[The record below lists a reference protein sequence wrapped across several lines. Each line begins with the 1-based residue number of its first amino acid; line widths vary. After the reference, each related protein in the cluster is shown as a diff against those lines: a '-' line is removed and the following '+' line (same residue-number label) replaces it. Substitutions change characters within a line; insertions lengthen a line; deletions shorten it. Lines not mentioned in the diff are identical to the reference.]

1 MNKRKAAG
9 RIFSSVSS
17 SWKVLRFVA
26 PQPSAVPVGGLHAVP
41 VRSHDHDNDIS
52 ARLQRHESRRLP
64 KRRGLQCY
72 FGFPA
77 PVRFHAAVPGAPA
90 QDPRWKPPLRRSF
103 LSLPA
108 SGEAHS
114 TRPRIL
120 PRASSDSSPPAGVLL
135 QFSAL
140 PTVVPAACPEWP

>member
-9 RIFSSVSS
+9 RICSSVSS

-41 VRSHDHDNDIS
+41 VRSHDRDNDIS

-72 FGFPA
+72 FGFHAQFDFMLRIVA
-77 PVRFHAAVPGAPA
+77 P
-90 QDPRWKPPLRRSF
+90 PRKIPDGRLRCVELCCLFLPLAKRTRLGRGFFLALLRIRHPLLALFFSF
-103 LSLPA
+103 LL
-108 SGEAHS
+108 
-114 TRPRIL
+114 RQL
-120 PRASSDSSPPAGVLL
+120 
-135 QFSAL
+135 
-140 PTVVPAACPEWP
+140 